1 MASNYFN
8 FEDKEFDFP
17 LYKKDNIITGKTGII
32 LILSLIIFIFL
43 IIGPVKFHNIQEQF
57 ILFFVMFIP
66 FLYVTKGRIA
76 TLFRMPKLND
86 IKIILYCT
94 FGNFALLF
102 LVTFIVTMINYIAP
116 IGTFAGADTSTVG
129 YGLDALSLIANFFQI
144 ISEELVRITVFLL
157 ILHVIYK
164 YTNNRKNSIIAAVII
179 SLLLFGLLHINIG
192 RGLVY
197 AVVCIG
203 FCSYFTLHAYLKTK
217 NATLSV
223 LVHLLYNV
231 ITILILSM
239 V

>member
-8 FEDKEFDFP
+8 FEDKEYDFP
-17 LYKKDNIITGKTGII
+17 LYKEDNVITRKTGII

-76 TLFRMPKLND
+76 TLFRMPKLQD
-86 IKIILYCT
+86 LKVILYCT

-102 LVTFIVTMINYIAP
+102 LVTFVVTLINYLVP
-116 IGTFAGADTSTVG
+116 IGTFTGADTTTVG
-129 YGLDALSLIANFFQI
+129 YGLDILSLIANFFQI

-164 YTNNRKNSIIAAVII
+164 YTENRKKSVIVAAII

-192 RGLVY
+192 RGLIY
-197 AVVCIG
+197 AIICIG
-203 FCSYFTLHAYLKTK
+203 LCSYFTLHAYLKTK

-231 ITILILSM
+231 ITIMLLTM
-239 V
+239 L